1 MKVAKSNSNFY
12 IQLTNSQKIVFA
24 LLLVVFLTI
33 AARGLAVFGIGYQ
46 TDDYWNYVFDS
57 TIKDKGWLIYMGR
70 FVWWLLH
77 EVILIF
83 GSSPV
88 GAANLFA
95 FLYCAAL
102 VYAGCVCCEVWGVVT
117 RPIPVFI
124 IVLCIAANPFLADSF
139 SYRMSYPFMACAI
152 FLSHL
157 SIKQSCGSVW
167 RLSFYGVLLGAA
179 IGIYQIVIPITLA
192 ILLGQFL
199 IWLSQNPSKISSW
212 NLFIRENASLFW
224 RFGVFFLGISLYLL
238 VSKLLS
244 IMLGTQSSA
253 TSLINIENLPQRI
266 IEFARVLN
274 YDIRYQVPLL
284 QPIAKISF
292 FALVLLSF
300 FIFTKKS
307 YQDNG
312 KIFAKFFSI
321 TIFLSTLAG
330 LFFTMYALQF
340 ISETGF
346 RESQRLYIT
355 SGWIIGAILAL
366 LCFQRDKTLRLTL
379 ILGLVI
385 GVSGLMVNNK
395 VLSDQARMNQR
406 DILLAGRIIDR
417 MEKLFDINTIKTVV
431 VLGGWREYPAKFQT
445 SHWQLNNSAVSE
457 PWSKTQFLT
466 EFSGYRFDNPS
477 KDQFIQAKISAIEM
491 PEWPAEGSIQ
501 AVGDLAIVKL
511 PVRQGAREYDHY

>member
-1 MKVAKSNSNFY
+1 
-12 IQLTNSQKIVFA
+12 
-24 LLLVVFLTI
+24 
-33 AARGLAVFGIGYQ
+33 
-46 TDDYWNYVFDS
+46 
-57 TIKDKGWLIYMGR
+57 
-70 FVWWLLH
+70 
-77 EVILIF
+77 
-83 GSSPV
+83 
-88 GAANLFA
+88 
-95 FLYCAAL
+95 
-102 VYAGCVCCEVWGVVT
+102 
-117 RPIPVFI
+117 
-124 IVLCIAANPFLADSF
+124 
-139 SYRMSYPFMACAI
+139 
-152 FLSHL
+152 
-157 SIKQSCGSVW
+157 
-167 RLSFYGVLLGAA
+167 
-179 IGIYQIVIPITLA
+179 
-192 ILLGQFL
+192 
-199 IWLSQNPSKISSW
+199 
-212 NLFIRENASLFW
+212 
-224 RFGVFFLGISLYLL
+224 
-238 VSKLLS
+238 
-244 IMLGTQSSA
+244 MLGTQSSA
-253 TSLINIENLPQRI
+253 TSLINIENLLQRI

-292 FALVLLSF
+292 FTLVILSF

-307 YQDNG
+307 FQDNG

-330 LFFTMYALQF
+330 LFFTLYALQF

-346 RESQRLYIT
+346 RESQRVYIT

-366 LCFQRDKTLRLTL
+366 LCFQRDKTLQLTL

-466 EFSGYRFDNPS
+466 EFSGYRFDNPT